1 MKKIICLTAWLIT
14 ATATQAQR
22 YLDPQAPLEE
32 RVKDALSRMTTHE
45 KIKVL
50 HAQSKFTS
58 AGVPRL
64 GIRQL
69 NMDDGPHGV
78 REELEWNT
86 WRPARWTNDFV
97 VAFPSL
103 TCLAATW
110 NTALSR
116 LYGHSVSEEFA
127 FRGKDIMLGPG
138 VNIQRTPLNGRAF
151 EYMGE
156 DPVLA
161 AEMVVPYIM
170 AAQRNGVAC
179 CLKHFVLNDQE
190 TDRFS
195 VNVNVSERALR
206 EIYLYPFEQAVKRAH
221 VWTIMG
227 SYNLWQNVHCCH
239 NDALLN
245 GILKGEWQWDGAV
258 VSDWGGTT
266 NTQEAI
272 YGGLDIEMGTYTDGK
287 LKESEFTYDDYY
299 LARPFERLVDEG
311 KVDMAVLD
319 EKVSRVL
326 RTIFRTAMNPQKV
339 IGSQCSEAH
348 YDACRQ
354 IAEEGIVLLKND
366 RAKTIGGKE
375 KPSPLLPLTPARL
388 SAITAEGLDK
398 TTNGA
403 RILVV
408 GENATRSLT
417 QGGGSSELK
426 TQREVTP
433 LEALRKAMTGMAT
446 ISYAQGYRSGRAIY
460 DGVDKADAA
469 VGTQLKAEA
478 IEKAKEA
485 DLIIYIGGMNKNHR
499 QDCENGD
506 RESYD
511 LSFGQNELISELAAV
526 QPNMVVVTFGGN
538 PYAMPWIDKVGALLH
553 CWYLGSES
561 GTALARVLTG
571 TVCPS
576 GKLPVTFAKA
586 YEDYP
591 YVRYGKEAYPGID
604 KQVHYKEDVFLGY
617 RGFERNKCRPLFP
630 FGFGLSYT
638 SFDYDKP
645 TATATGDSIAVT
657 VSVTNSGSVAGKE
670 TVQLYV
676 SAPKNRQMEK
686 PAKELKAFAKTRL
699 LQPGESQTLHMT
711 IARSTLASWN
721 ETTRQWQ
728 TDAGRYTLLLGA
740 SSGDIRRKTYVS
752 L

>member
-1 MKKIICLTAWLIT
+1 MLASLLTMIT
-14 ATATQAQR
+14 MTNSNAQV
-22 YLDPQAPLEE
+22 YLDPQAPIEE
-32 RVKDALSRMTTHE
+32 RVKDALGRMTTHE

-86 WRPARWTNDFV
+86 WNVAKWTNDFC

-110 NTALSR
+110 NPELSA
-116 LYGHSVSEEFA
+116 LYGNAISEEFA
-127 FRGKDIMLGPG
+127 YRGKDLLLGPG
-138 VNIQRTPLNGRAF
+138 VNIQRTPMNGRAF

-156 DPVLA
+156 DPMLA
-161 AEMVVPYIM
+161 GEMVVPYIQ
-170 AAQRNGVAC
+170 AAQKNGVGC
-179 CLKHFVLNDQE
+179 CLKHFALNDQE
-190 TDRFS
+190 IDRFT

-221 VWTIMG
+221 VWSVMG

-239 NDALLN
+239 NDSLLN
-245 GILKGEWQWDGAV
+245 GILKKEWQWDGAL

-266 NTQEAI
+266 NTKEAV
-272 YGGLDIEMGTYTDGK
+272 YGGLDIEMGTFTDGK

-299 LARPFERLVDEG
+299 LAKPFETLIEEG
-311 KVDMAVLD
+311 KVPMSVLD

-326 RTIFRTAMNPQKV
+326 RTIFRTAMNPNKV
-339 IGSQCSEAH
+339 VGSMCSDAH
-348 YDACRQ
+348 YDVCRE
-354 IAEEGIVLLKND
+354 IGEEGIVLLRNEKLKIKNE
-366 RAKTIGGKE
+366 KTKE
-375 KPSPLLPLTPARL
+375 VAPLLPLDL
-388 SAITAEGLDK
+388 SK
-398 TTNGA
+398 YQ

-426 TQREVTP
+426 TLRDISP
-433 LEALRKAMTGMAT
+433 LDGLRSQFSVLNSQLTVDHAP
-446 ISYAQGYRSGRAIY
+446 GYVSGRAIY
-460 DGVDKADAA
+460 DHVDRVDPARQAE
-469 VGTQLKAEA
+469 LKAEA
-478 IEKAKEA
+478 LEKAKNA
-485 DLIIYIGGMNKNHR
+485 DLIIFIGGLNKNHR

-511 LSFGQNELISELAAV
+511 LSFGQNELISELAQI
-526 QPNMVVVTFGGN
+526 QPRIVVVTYGGN
-538 PYAMPWIDKVGALLH
+538 PYAMPWINQVPALVH

-561 GTALARVLTG
+561 GSALANVLTG
-571 TVCPS
+571 KVCPS
-576 GKLPVTFAKA
+576 GKLPVTFARN

-591 YVRYGKEAYPGID
+591 YVKYGKEAYPGVNR
-604 KQVHYKEDVFLGY
+604 QVYYKEDVFVGY
-617 RGFERNKCRPLFP
+617 RGFERNKVKPLFP

-638 SFDYDKP
+638 TFQYAKP
-645 TATATGDSIAVT
+645 IVNVQDGMIVVKATI
-657 VSVTNSGSVAGKE
+657 TNTGSVAGKE
-670 TVQLYV
+670 VVQAYV
-676 SAPKNRQMEK
+676 SAPKSKQMEK
-686 PAKELKAFAKTRL
+686 PLKELKGFAKTGL
-699 LQPGESQTLHMT
+699 LQPGQSGSVSIT
-711 IARSTLASWN
+711 IPCERLASWD
-721 ETTRQWQ
+721 ETTHQWLLDKG
-728 TDAGRYTLLLGA
+728 TYTIQLGA
-740 SSGDIRRKTYVS
+740 SSADIRVKETIV